1 MVLPARLRYI
11 NKAFTNRIMRLIA
24 GKTRSPIAFI
34 KHRGRTSGK
43 WYATTI
49 ITAPAQDGFVFALT
63 YGPDV
68 DWYKNILADRKA
80 ELVWRGNSYSLS
92 NPLPLPAEI
101 GRQSFGMFSKNMLG
115 WLKIR
120 DFFRMD
126 C

>member
-1 MVLPARLRYI
+1 
-11 NKAFTNRIMRLIA
+11 MRHIA
-24 GKTRSPIAFI
+24 GKKRSPIALL
-34 KHRGRTSGK
+34 KHRGRKSGM
-43 WYATTI
+43 WYATPI

-63 YGPDV
+63 YGLEV
-68 DWYKNILADRKA
+68 DWYRNILADRKA
-80 ELVWRGNSYSLS
+80 ELKWRGNSYSLR

-101 GRQSFGMFSKNMLG
+101 GRQSFGKFSKHMLG